1 MSFLSLI
8 GVLAVAALAS
18 SIIGSAWYMPLF
30 GKLWRKEMNVG
41 DADMQGDAK
50 KKMIIAMSI
59 QFITDMLAVFVI
71 VLISMFSGFSPLV
84 IAPVVWLGFIAPVML
99 GSVLYERRSWTLFA
113 INACYRLVAL
123 VAMAGV
129 LMLF

>member
-1 MSFLSLI
+1 MSFFSLI

-30 GKLWRKEMNVG
+30 GKLWRKEMG
-41 DADMQGDAK
+41 IIDTQGGSK
-50 KKMIIAMSI
+50 KQMYIGMGV
-59 QFITDMLAVFVI
+59 QFITDMLSIFIV

-84 IAPVVWLGFIAPVML
+84 VAPVVWLGFIAPVML
-99 GSVLYERRSWTLFA
+99 GSVLYERRSWALFA
-113 INACYRLVAL
+113 INAGYRLVAL
-123 VAMAGV
+123 IAMAAV

>member
-1 MSFLSLI
+1 MSFFSLI
-8 GVLAVAALAS
+8 GVLAIAALAS

-30 GKLWRKEMNVG
+30 GKIWRKEMGIADTQSGSKKQMYISMSVQFI
-41 DADMQGDAK
+41 ADM
-50 KKMIIAMSI
+50 IS
-59 QFITDMLAVFVI
+59 VFVV

-84 IAPVVWLGFIAPVML
+84 VAPIVWLGFIVPVML
-99 GSVLYERRSWTLFA
+99 GSVFYERRSWTLFA
-113 INACYRLVAL
+113 INAGYRLVAL

>member
-8 GVLAVAALAS
+8 GVLAVAALTS

-30 GKLWRKEMNVG
+30 GKLWRKEMGIIDTQGGSKKQMYVG
-41 DADMQGDAK
+41 MGV
-50 KKMIIAMSI
+50 
-59 QFITDMLAVFVI
+59 QFITDMLSVFIV

-84 IAPVVWLGFIAPVML
+84 VAPVVWLGFIAPVML

-113 INACYRLVAL
+113 INAGYRLVAL
-123 VAMAGV
+123 VAMAAI